1 MAAYGAAISLKNTI
15 QCILQSSR
23 ISLAP
28 PSPQV
33 LQPTFDAMASL
44 QRALLK
50 LDETGYSKIRT
61 KVNALDKRIKEVVW
75 EFEDLLESHCT
86 NQILPQLETERD
98 HLSFCVDLQSLR
110 QSVDC
115 FVERVTAME
124 AEYVI
129 ELVNMP
135 EEEGEPISSRIDFG
149 GINSEMVGLKEEF
162 EKVRD
167 YFLMEDDGL
176 GDCYALAGMAGV
188 GKTALAKKVFDDPLI
203 QRHFEHRAWVKVGRK
218 CEYGETLRCV
228 LAQVGPNTREQMLRR
243 EDYDQEDDKKLV
255 ERLQERLRGK
265 KCLVVLD
272 DVWEWDTRLMED
284 VWEFR
289 ETDNLPKQKIRI
301 LFTSRL
307 GTEEFPCQ
315 EVRLLNEEES
325 RKLLSEKV
333 FDKKDFPPHLEKLGK
348 KIAKK
353 CEGLP
358 LMIITVAELLAKE
371 DKTPQYWTW
380 VAQKQ
385 QNSVFVNAY
394 DQISKVLFPSYDYL
408 HQYLKMIFLYLGA
421 FPPYSDIERHSLS
434 HRLSAE
440 GFLEPIGNQTMKDF
454 VAEFTRKLARSY
466 HLVLLESNRK
476 SWFSTNMFR
485 VHSCWQHLCKK
496 EASKIK
502 FLHVL
507 QSCEDVVKDQRRLC
521 AHYNTLFAFKQ
532 VHDSIKS
539 DCAPTVRSLLC
550 FGPYHQYPLSIDAMD
565 FKLLR
570 VLDAHKVRFY
580 NIPLE
585 ILKLICLKYLSLT
598 CNKDLPLS
606 ISNLFHLQ
614 SLIILPHMNIKKRG
628 ALSLMPMEIWN
639 MQELQRIEV
648 MGRDLPTPSFD
659 ATLDKLFCLFGVS
672 AMSCTRQILKRIP
685 NLRSLEIR
693 MEMKPYEDDDDGKQ
707 LSGLEHISEEL
718 QSLEHMYY
726 RLNYYVVNS
735 KMKYESMV
743 PLSMFPPSLTMLYLC
758 GLGCPWKHMNDIG
771 SLLPNLKAL
780 ELEHYAFQG
789 PEWDIESKSFLRLER
804 LVIEDT
810 DLVLWRAQHG
820 SLPRL
825 HLLSIRHCYK
835 LQQLDWMRDHTMRRT
850 AIELVECNPLV
861 VDFAKQLRPESL
873 FTVRYHSSF

>member
-394 DQISKVLFPSYDYL
+394 DQISK
-408 HQYLKMIFLYLGA
+408 
-421 FPPYSDIERHSLS
+421 
-434 HRLSAE
+434 
-440 GFLEPIGNQTMKDF
+440 
-454 VAEFTRKLARSY
+454 
-466 HLVLLESNRK
+466 
-476 SWFSTNMFR
+476 
-485 VHSCWQHLCKK
+485 
-496 EASKIK
+496 
-502 FLHVL
+502 
-507 QSCEDVVKDQRRLC
+507 
-521 AHYNTLFAFKQ
+521 
-532 VHDSIKS
+532 
-539 DCAPTVRSLLC
+539 
-550 FGPYHQYPLSIDAMD
+550 
-565 FKLLR
+565 
-570 VLDAHKVRFY
+570 
-580 NIPLE
+580 
-585 ILKLICLKYLSLT
+585 
-598 CNKDLPLS
+598 
-606 ISNLFHLQ
+606 
-614 SLIILPHMNIKKRG
+614 KRG

>member
-15 QCILQSSR
+15 QCIIQSSR
-23 ISLAP
+23 VLLVP

-33 LQPTFDAMASL
+33 LQPAFDAMASL
-44 QRALLK
+44 QKALLK

-61 KVNALDKRIKEVVW
+61 KVNALDERIKEVVW

-86 NQILPQLETERD
+86 HQILPQLD
-98 HLSFCVDLQSLR
+98 HLSFSVDLQSLR

-124 AEYVI
+124 AEYGI
-129 ELVNMP
+129 ELLNMA

-149 GINSEMVGLKEEF
+149 GINSEMVGLNAEF
-162 EKVRD
+162 EQVRD
-167 YFLMEDDGL
+167 YFLIEDDESSG
-176 GDCYALAGMAGV
+176 CYALTGMAGV
-188 GKTALAKKVFDDPLI
+188 GKTALAKKVFEDPLI

-228 LAQVGPNTREQMLRR
+228 LAQVGPNTRDQMLT
-243 EDYDQEDDKKLV
+243 QDDDDEEEEKLV
-255 ERLQERLRGK
+255 ERLEHRLRGK

-272 DVWEWDTRLMED
+272 DVWEWDTPLLEY
-284 VWEFR
+284 VLEFGEMVDFLKR
-289 ETDNLPKQKIRI
+289 KIRI

-307 GTEEFPCQ
+307 GTDEFPFQ

-325 RKLLSEKV
+325 RKLLSESV
-333 FDKKDFPPHLEKLGK
+333 FGENGFPTHLEKLGE

-358 LMIITVAELLAKE
+358 LMIVIVAELLAKE
-371 DKTPQYWTW
+371 DKTPQYWTH

-385 QNSVFVNAY
+385 HNSVFVNAY
-394 DQISKVLFPSYDYL
+394 NQISEVLFPSYDYL
-408 HQYLKMIFLYLGA
+408 RQYLKMLFLYLGA
-421 FPPYSDIERHSLS
+421 FPSYSDIETHSLS

-440 GFLEPIGNQTMKDF
+440 GFLEPIGKQTLKDF
-454 VAEFTRKLARSY
+454 VAEFTRKLARMY

-476 SWFSTNMFR
+476 SWFSTNVFR

-496 EASKIK
+496 QASKIK

-507 QSCEDVVKDQRRLC
+507 QSCEDVLKDHRRLC

-585 ILKLICLKYLSLT
+585 ILKLICLKYLALT

-628 ALSLMPMEIWN
+628 ASSLMPVEIWD

-685 NLRSLEIR
+685 NLRRLEIR
-693 MEMKPYEDDDDGKQ
+693 MELKPYDDDDDGKQ

-718 QSLEHMYY
+718 QNLEHMYY

-743 PLSMFPPSLTMLYLC
+743 PLSMFPPSLTMLYLS

-771 SLLPNLKAL
+771 SLLPNLKGL
-780 ELEHYAFQG
+780 ELEHYAFRG
-789 PEWDIESKSFLRLER
+789 PEWDIESESFLKLER

-835 LQQLDWMRDHTMRRT
+835 LQQLDWMRGPSMSRT
-850 AIELVECNPLV
+850 AIELVECNPSV
-861 VDFAKQLRPESL
+861 IDFAKQLRPESL
-873 FTVRYHSSF
+873 FTVRCHSSF